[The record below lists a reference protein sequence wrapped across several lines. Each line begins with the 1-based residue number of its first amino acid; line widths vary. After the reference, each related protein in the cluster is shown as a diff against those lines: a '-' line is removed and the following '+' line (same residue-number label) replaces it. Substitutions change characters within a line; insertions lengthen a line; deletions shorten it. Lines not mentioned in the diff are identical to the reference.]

1 MTLQYADPSA
11 LIRAYLEDETERTDL
26 AAMLLEGR
34 DPTVT
39 SAIARVELAS
49 ALRAAGRS
57 GRLPTWEVRLDRI
70 EADLAAEGRVKLIPL
85 RADPILESARRL
97 VLDHRLRALDAIHL
111 AVALEDGRTLAAG
124 EELVFV
130 TRDADQAAA
139 AAALGLAVR

>member
-1 MTLQYADPSA
+1 MTLRYADPSA
-11 LIRAYLEDETERTDL
+11 LIRAYLDDETEGADL
-26 AAMLLEGR
+26 ATMLLQGR

-57 GRLPTWEVRLDRI
+57 GRLPTWDVTLDRI
-70 EADLAAEGRVKLIPL
+70 EADVAAEGRVKLIPL
-85 RADPILESARRL
+85 RVDPILESARRL
-97 VLDHRLRALDAIHL
+97 VLDHRLRTLDAIHL

-124 EELVFV
+124 EKLVFV

-139 AAALGLAVR
+139 AAALGLAVG